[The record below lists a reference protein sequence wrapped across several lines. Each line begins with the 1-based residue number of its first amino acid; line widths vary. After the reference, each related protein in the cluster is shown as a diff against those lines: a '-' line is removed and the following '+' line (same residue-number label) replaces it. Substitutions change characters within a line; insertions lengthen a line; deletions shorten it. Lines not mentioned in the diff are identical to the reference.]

1 MCFVSRYGLI
11 MRLFA
16 DCYTFWLPFCDCYFS
31 FYYGSLFVGG
41 RPYSACTVLTR
52 SCQFVTLS
60 PALASSSNVNQV
72 VLKQWNKSLA
82 TVKLYAKLFH

>member
-1 MCFVSRYGLI
+1 

-60 PALASSSNVNQV
+60 PTKKDQGSGNFEKGIYSMM
-72 VLKQWNKSLA
+72 LKLPEA
-82 TVKLYAKLFH
+82 VR